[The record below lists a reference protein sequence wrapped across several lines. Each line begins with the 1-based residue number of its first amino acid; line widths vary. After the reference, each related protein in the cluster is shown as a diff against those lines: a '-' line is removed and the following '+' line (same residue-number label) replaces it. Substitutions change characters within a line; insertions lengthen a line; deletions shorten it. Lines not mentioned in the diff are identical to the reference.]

1 MDTERRI
8 KSRYP
13 LHLNVRYQTLGTATR
28 VADVGETVNLS
39 SSGVLIAGSGPIG
52 EGERVRAVIEWPS
65 LLNGTI
71 PLQLIT
77 IGIVVRRQGARLAIA
92 FEGYQF
98 RTAARRTNI
107 ATMPER
113 RPSSSPYYHGLDAV
127 NLQVAAKSS

>member
-13 LHLNVRYQTLGTATR
+13 LHLNVRYQTLGTGSR
-28 VADVGETVNLS
+28 VADVGETINLS
-39 SSGVLIAGSGPIG
+39 SSGVLIACRYPIG
-52 EGERVRAVIEWPS
+52 EGERVRTVIEWPS

-71 PLQLIT
+71 PLQLVT

-98 RTAARRTNI
+98 RTAARRAPV
-107 ATMPER
+107 ATMPLPR
-113 RPSSSPYYHGLDAV
+113 SSSPYYHGLDVA